1 MIQVSTLFLLVSR
14 RAKLSKWGNA
24 SRGINISNCSKLW
37 APNCRGSVAS
47 HMDRGADSMTEAS
60 DELAEDAAYAA
71 EQLNMIKARTMYNM
85 VEDLDDNKRL
95 LFLTNAQADL
105 IAKNPAAL
113 QKMLDVLD
121 VGKPS
126 LVINLLPSSGFS
138 ITNRCLPEDVKE
150 LTRTGWLGMV
160 SDKGAFLDEE
170 EESDAIFKIDMFM
183 ADAIIPLAARTNA
196 IVICSAPGAL
206 R

>member
-1 MIQVSTLFLLVSR
+1 MF
-14 RAKLSKWGNA
+14 G
-24 SRGINISNCSKLW
+24 
-37 APNCRGSVAS
+37 PSVAGRS
-47 HMDRGADSMTEAS
+47 PAMDRGADSMTEAS

-71 EQLNMIKARTMYNM
+71 EQLRMIKARTMYNM

-150 LTRTGWLGMV
+150 LTRTGWLCPSGT
-160 SDKGAFLDEE
+160 F
-170 EESDAIFKIDMFM
+170 
-183 ADAIIPLAARTNA
+183 
-196 IVICSAPGAL
+196 
-206 R
+206 